1 MKLLIANRG
10 EIACRVIRTAKRLG
24 WQTVAVYSTADK
36 QALHVKLADEA
47 FLIGSP
53 PPSESYL
60 NHQRIIEV
68 ATSNDVTA
76 VHPGYGFLSENPDFA
91 RGCADNSIVF
101 VGPPAAAV
109 NVMGLKGVARKR
121 MQDAQVPVLPGINQV
136 TASTSEDEIAE
147 IGYPILIK
155 PEAGGGGKG
164 MKIVLRPEELDS
176 AIVSARREAL
186 SSFGNDSL
194 MIEKYLISPR
204 HIEIQ
209 VFADSYG
216 NCVHLYERDCSLQRR
231 HQKIVE
237 ESPAP
242 GYSDE
247 LRQTM
252 GNAAVAAAKAI
263 DYVGAGTVEFL
274 LADDGQFYF
283 MEMNTRLQVEHPVT
297 EMITGIDLVEWQLR
311 VAMGETLP
319 CIQNGVAENIAS
331 NGHAIEV
338 RLYAEDPAHDFLP
351 VSGQIT
357 HLKTP
362 QQHAGLRIDTG
373 IQLNDQ
379 VGVFYD
385 PMLLKLISWSQ
396 DREQCIS
403 QLLPAI
409 SELEIAGIR
418 TNRDFLYQ
426 LISHPPF
433 QIGGLGT
440 DYLDNHLDK
449 VLEPTNHALLH
460 YAFCAVGIYLTR
472 ANGTSAWQTHTGFRL
487 NAPDVSTVQ
496 LEHNQ
501 VLADVDIEFL
511 AGNYRITAE
520 ERTSRCSASIHE
532 SRMILHT
539 PEADFNFNIYQ
550 HGNVIT
556 LFTSNQSIEFKLP
569 NQDHQ
574 QQEDVGNVQAPMSGK
589 IIAIM
594 VSQGDVVEKGSPL
607 AVIEAMKMEHAL
619 IAPAKGKIVKVNF
632 EETDLVDE
640 GIALFDFEIEVNEDD

>member
-10 EIACRVIRTAKRLG
+10 EIACRVMRTAKKLG
-24 WQTVAVYSTADK
+24 WQTVAVYSSADK
-36 QALHVKLADEA
+36 QALHVKFADEA

-68 ATSNDVTA
+68 ATSNGVTA

-91 RGCADNSIVF
+91 RGCADNNIVF

-109 NVMGLKGVARKR
+109 NIMGLKGVARKR

-136 TASTSEDEIAE
+136 TDSTSHDEIAE

-164 MKIVLRPEELDS
+164 MKIVHRPEELD
-176 AIVSARREAL
+176 AALVSARREAL

-194 MIEKYLISPR
+194 IIEKYLISPR

-209 VFADSYG
+209 VFADAHG
-216 NCVHLYERDCSLQRR
+216 NCVHLHERDCSLQRR

-242 GYSDE
+242 GYPDE

-252 GNAAVAAAKAI
+252 GNAAVAAATAI

-274 LADDGQFYF
+274 LADNGQFYF

-319 CIQNGVAENIAS
+319 CIQDGIVQNIAR

-338 RLYAEDPAHDFLP
+338 RLYAEDPAHGFLP

-357 HLKTP
+357 HLQTP
-362 QQHAGLRIDTG
+362 QQHTGLRIDTG
-373 IQLNDQ
+373 IQVDDQ

-403 QLLPAI
+403 QLLHAI

-433 QIGGLGT
+433 QTGGLGT

-449 VLEPTNHALLH
+449 VLEPINHALLH
-460 YAFCAVGIYLTR
+460 YAFCAAGIYLTR
-472 ANGTSAWQTHTGFRL
+472 ATGTSPWQTHTAFRL
-487 NAPDVSTVQ
+487 NAPDITTVQ

-501 VLADVDIEFL
+501 ILTDVDIESL
-511 AGNYRITAE
+511 AGSYCITAD

-532 SRMILHT
+532 SRMVLHT
-539 PEADFNFNIYQ
+539 EEGDFNFNIHQY
-550 HGNVIT
+550 GNVIT
-556 LFTSNQSIEFKLP
+556 LFTTNLSIEFKLP
-569 NQDHQ
+569 DEDYQ
-574 QQEDVGNVQAPMSGK
+574 QQEDGGNVQAPMSGK

-607 AVIEAMKMEHAL
+607 AVIEAMKMESS
-619 IAPAKGKIVKVNF
+619 K
-632 EETDLVDE
+632 
-640 GIALFDFEIEVNEDD
+640 